1 MTDRMGWM
9 RLVIIGH
16 GFSKSTFGAN
26 NHKLKDQYWR
36 LFMPG
41 ASDIELLL
49 CTIFNVK
56 STLPL
61 TKEADVQCM
70 GTSIPDAP
78 VSYIPVGNQGFPD
91 CFASFYTIDKI
102 G

>member
-1 MTDRMGWM
+1 
-9 RLVIIGH
+9 
-16 GFSKSTFGAN
+16 
-26 NHKLKDQYWR
+26 
-36 LFMPG
+36 MPG

-56 STLPL
+56 STLSL

-70 GTSIPDAP
+70 GKSIPDAL
-78 VSYIPVGNQGFPD
+78 VSYIQVGNQGFPD

>member
-1 MTDRMGWM
+1 
-9 RLVIIGH
+9 
-16 GFSKSTFGAN
+16 
-26 NHKLKDQYWR
+26 
-36 LFMPG
+36 MPG

-56 STLPL
+56 STLSL

>member
-1 MTDRMGWM
+1 MSDRMGWM
-9 RLVIIGH
+9 GLVIIGH
-16 GFSKSTFGAN
+16 GFSKSTFSAN
-26 NHKLKDQYWR
+26 NHKLQNHYWR
-36 LFMPG
+36 LFIPV

-56 STLPL
+56 STLSL

-70 GTSIPDAP
+70 GKSIPDVL

>member
-1 MTDRMGWM
+1 
-9 RLVIIGH
+9 
-16 GFSKSTFGAN
+16 
-26 NHKLKDQYWR
+26 
-36 LFMPG
+36 MPG

-56 STLPL
+56 STLSL

-70 GTSIPDAP
+70 GKSIPDAL

-91 CFASFYTIDKI
+91 CFDSFYTIDKI
-102 G
+102 GLKYKFKQPIVNFGRASAK

>member
-1 MTDRMGWM
+1 
-9 RLVIIGH
+9 
-16 GFSKSTFGAN
+16 
-26 NHKLKDQYWR
+26 
-36 LFMPG
+36 MPG

-61 TKEADVQCM
+61 TKEADVLGM
-70 GTSIPDAP
+70 GKSIPDAL
-78 VSYIPVGNQGFPD
+78 VSYIPIGNQGFPG
-91 CFASFYTIDKI
+91 CFASFYTFDRI